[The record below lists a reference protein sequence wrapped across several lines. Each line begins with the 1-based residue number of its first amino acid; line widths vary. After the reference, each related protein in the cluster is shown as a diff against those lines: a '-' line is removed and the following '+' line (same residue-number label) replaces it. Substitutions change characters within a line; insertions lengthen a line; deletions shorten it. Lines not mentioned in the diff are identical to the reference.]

1 MAKFKIPRPKSATK
15 LLHTYDNILLDA
27 RTKWESA
34 TVDRQKLVEIIA
46 AFEARTPDPSGRD
59 PQIPDGWRVK
69 LPKLACM
76 DGETLLRN
84 RTEQDGTFRLTQ
96 LRQLKAIL
104 DCITKDVEIK
114 HAGIAQVRVTLA
126 SKLDELLLM
135 PVQGKSE
142 LVEIATRHKAE
153 VLAEFDKIGTKSL
166 YDATQMQSARR
177 TAAKKKRDEDVKV
190 RGKADM
196 EELDGELDRAK
207 LLQQIAEL
215 RYERDDT
222 SAPPGGDRLG
232 EIQKKLTACENS
244 VKALNKALNGRAR
257 PKTQAERAKK
267 GKMTLKQKK
276 AAKAKAAAK
285 AAKKATVV
293 SSSSAKPGGGNATKG
308 AGKGKGKGKGGKGK
322 PNSSGRGGGQQPATK
337 KRKGD
342 PDHQGKPAKKPK
354 KRNRTP

>member
-1 MAKFKIPRPKSATK
+1 
-15 LLHTYDNILLDA
+15 
-27 RTKWESA
+27 
-34 TVDRQKLVEIIA
+34 
-46 AFEARTPDPSGRD
+46 
-59 PQIPDGWRVK
+59 
-69 LPKLACM
+69 
-76 DGETLLRN
+76 
-84 RTEQDGTFRLTQ
+84 
-96 LRQLKAIL
+96 
-104 DCITKDVEIK
+104 
-114 HAGIAQVRVTLA
+114 
-126 SKLDELLLM
+126 M

-177 TAAKKKRDEDVKV
+177 TTAKKKRDEDVKV

-222 SAPPGGDRLG
+222 SAPPGEDRLG

-257 PKTQAERAKK
+257 PKPQAERAKT

-276 AAKAKAAAK
+276 AAAKVKAAAK

-322 PNSSGRGGGQQPATK
+322 PKSSGRGGRPTAGNQQAQGRPRPPGQTSQEAQKTK
-337 KRKGD
+337 PHTLASAARRRVRRAAERSGQEI
-342 PDHQGKPAKKPK
+342 PVSSLAEYRRIGPMISEERVRLLFYAEKPITWFFEPNINLGFHHLAMESCSS
-354 KRNRTP
+354 TSGSCWD